1 MHLVI
6 DAGFLSHAIS
16 KKSLIICSHQL
27 SLTCE
32 KRRLKSFFCAM
43 CRYFS
48 CFYGSVD
55 TDKSG
60 LFLHPLDA
68 ENLHT
73 FFSIHFIK
81 ASLDP
86 LSLKPLRFSFGNARG
101 IPYVFLHLFFST
113 QLYVLYLSFSPPPKD
128 RKKSKSKQTNKK
140 KKKIRMTKC
149 TKIKENAKT
158 NKQKTMF
165 VWGPAALGRGA
176 NPLLCLIF
184 QVMFQWK
191 LVFPFLASINWE

>member
-1 MHLVI
+1 MSFFANSLVWLGHRFFPMHLVI

-48 CFYGSVD
+48 CFYVSVD

-73 FFSIHFIK
+73 FLSIHFIK

-113 QLYVLYLSFSPPPKD
+113 QLYVLYLSFSPPSKD

-140 KKKIRMTKC
+140 KK
-149 TKIKENAKT
+149 ENPYDK
-158 NKQKTMF
+158 
-165 VWGPAALGRGA
+165 VY
-176 NPLLCLIF
+176 
-184 QVMFQWK
+184 
-191 LVFPFLASINWE
+191 